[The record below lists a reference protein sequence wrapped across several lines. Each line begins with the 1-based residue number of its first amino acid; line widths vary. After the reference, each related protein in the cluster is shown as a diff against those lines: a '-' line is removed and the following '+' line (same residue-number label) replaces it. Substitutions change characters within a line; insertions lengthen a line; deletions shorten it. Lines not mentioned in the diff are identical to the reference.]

1 MIARKTKRKNTIV
14 LVRKIR
20 KRRDNTI
27 EMVVHEIIIR
37 KIKRRSIIKIEVE
50 VRSTS
55 REDKK
60 IDRNRLRKIF

>member
-1 MIARKTKRKNTIV
+1 M
-14 LVRKIR
+14 
-20 KRRDNTI
+20 I

-37 KIKRRSIIKIEVE
+37 KIKRRSIIKIEIE

>member
-1 MIARKTKRKNTIV
+1 M
-14 LVRKIR
+14 
-20 KRRDNTI
+20 I

>member
-1 MIARKTKRKNTIV
+1 
-14 LVRKIR
+14 
-20 KRRDNTI
+20 
-27 EMVVHEIIIR
+27 MVVHEIIIR

>member
-1 MIARKTKRKNTIV
+1 LIARKTKRKNTIV

>member
-20 KRRDNTI
+20 KRRDNMI

>member
-20 KRRDNTI
+20 KRRDNMI

-37 KIKRRSIIKIEVE
+37 KIKRRSIIKIEAE